1 MPGCDGTYNG
11 IVLEEGQEHRSDKR
25 WNKSQN
31 TDHTRDI
38 EVNITSRRI
47 CP

>member
-25 WNKSQN
+25 WNKSHGISLKIL
-31 TDHTRDI
+31 TILEILR
-38 EVNITSRRI
+38 
-47 CP
+47 